1 MAWDIMVWISHSL
14 AFWQVGD
21 QVPIT
26 VRRYNYD
33 PATLGSGSFKEENI
47 AVQLLQEARQS

>member
-1 MAWDIMVWISHSL
+1 M
-14 AFWQVGD
+14 GD

-33 PATLGSGSFKEENI
+33 PATLGSSNFKEDNM
-47 AVQLLQEARQS
+47 AVQLIQEARQS